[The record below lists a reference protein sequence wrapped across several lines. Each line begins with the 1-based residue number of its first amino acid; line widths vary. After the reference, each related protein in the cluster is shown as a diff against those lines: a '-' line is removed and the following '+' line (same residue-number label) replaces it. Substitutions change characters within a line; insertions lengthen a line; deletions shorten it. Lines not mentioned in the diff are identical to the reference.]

1 MLILVLLGFAAVA
14 VPAYAAFNWIVA
26 STVVQLGTLF
36 AEKQILYD
44 RYRGLEAL
52 MREVSLAE
60 TLAGSQSIRDWA
72 NDEGNEELKR
82 RGIAELEHF
91 RQSFAD
97 RSYFFV
103 IGASGDYYFNDASNA
118 YAGDQFR
125 YRVSP
130 DNPRDAWYYST
141 VALGEGCH
149 LNVDNDANLRVT
161 KVWINCVIREG
172 RRVLGILGTGID
184 LTSFIQEVV
193 NVPQVGVTSMFV
205 DRMGAVQA
213 HRDQDLV
220 DLRSLTEE
228 MSAERS
234 VFALVDKP
242 QDQGALRAMM
252 DQLAAG
258 DAVAQSRFMT
268 VGGKEM
274 LVGVGYLDRLGWFNI
289 TLMDIDTIIDKRL
302 FLPIGLLLAGVMG
315 LVTAIMVLVFKR
327 AVLDRLKRLELVVHA
342 TRQGDYGPALAMGDE
357 RQDEVGRLSAA
368 FTEMAVTVAD
378 NTHLLEAR
386 VRERTEALETLAFRD
401 AQTGIA
407 NRRGF
412 IDAFAGMEPGQR
424 HGLLLV
430 DIDHFKSINDTFG
443 HAAGDAV
450 IIEISRRIAECV
462 GGDNICAR
470 WGGDEYIVLLQD
482 SAPHLLRANAFGVM
496 AAISDRAVT
505 LPGGNAAVVT
515 VSVGACLVEPGDSI
529 ETVIDMA
536 DAALYMAKGEGR
548 NRVVILDPETARP
561 ESSLSAQTS

>member
-1 MLILVLLGFAAVA
+1 
-14 VPAYAAFNWIVA
+14 
-26 STVVQLGTLF
+26 
-36 AEKQILYD
+36 
-44 RYRGLEAL
+44 
-52 MREVSLAE
+52 
-60 TLAGSQSIRDWA
+60 
-72 NDEGNEELKR
+72 
-82 RGIAELEHF
+82 
-91 RQSFAD
+91 
-97 RSYFFV
+97 
-103 IGASGDYYFNDASNA
+103 
-118 YAGDQFR
+118 
-125 YRVSP
+125 
-130 DNPRDAWYYST
+130 
-141 VALGEGCH
+141 
-149 LNVDNDANLRVT
+149 
-161 KVWINCVIREG
+161 
-172 RRVLGILGTGID
+172 
-184 LTSFIQEVV
+184 
-193 NVPQVGVTSMFV
+193 
-205 DRMGAVQA
+205 
-213 HRDQDLV
+213 
-220 DLRSLTEE
+220 
-228 MSAERS
+228 
-234 VFALVDKP
+234 
-242 QDQGALRAMM
+242 MM

-548 NRVVILDPETARP
+548 NRVVILDPETAQP